1 VECFTPRGCAS
12 WSRICI
18 PTSGTTSGPGHANI
32 LGSHPGTTT
41 LYPGTPDVGLVVGL
55 RAADVEIRAQ
65 KTCPDVVKKKIE
77 KKICMHCGN
86 KKKACFE

>member
-1 VECFTPRGCAS
+1 
-12 WSRICI
+12 
-18 PTSGTTSGPGHANI
+18 
-32 LGSHPGTTT
+32 

-77 KKICMHCGN
+77 KQICMHCGN